1 MGKNKGRTASSGLA
15 ASLLPHAQAAVPTV
29 GFGGYH
35 GASRV
40 EQPAAAALPSSS
52 ADTDASIR
60 LPPDVDSEVLQH
72 LRRLGRK
79 DPTTKLKALSTL
91 SMLFAQKPGE
101 EVVQIVPQW
110 AFEYKRLLLDYNR
123 EVRRGTHETMSSLV
137 KTVKKGLAP
146 HLKSLMGPWWF
157 SQFDPSLEVAQAAR
171 HSFEAAF
178 PQSDKRLDALMLC
191 VKETFLHLNE
201 NLKLTTQALSDKATP
216 MDELEDM
223 HQRVISSSLLAMA
236 TLIDILLGVKLQ
248 NCDRDSSSSENK
260 SLSKVL
266 SATLSSAESAF
277 SIHKYFLDFLKSK
290 CAIIRS
296 ASYTLLTSYIKH
308 VSHVFNEETMRVL
321 SPALLGAFHEKD
333 PSCHS
338 SMWDAFLAFSGR
350 FPEAWSYC
358 NIQKFVFN
366 RFWHFLRN
374 GCYGSKQISYPL
386 LVQFL
391 ESIPSEAVTAEQ
403 FVFDFLHNLWAGR
416 NQRQLSAADSL
427 AYFTAF
433 KHSFLW
439 LLKVLSRHSEC
450 GSSDAIPIKLI
461 TSILAKFI
469 WHDYLL
475 VSSSK
480 NYDISLSGLSDEAN
494 SGVCQLSH
502 KESLLPSNT
511 RYPTYYLHDLGKC
524 IIEIL
529 DEISAM
535 ENHLLK
541 FACETL
547 SKDCLDIILQRER
560 LSNFEDHVQQVVSF
574 FISLD
579 QLIVQKGKTWPL
591 ESLAR
596 PLIEQSVPAI
606 KSMDTPILVKLLS
619 VLVEIFRPV
628 PLFLKNSQRESEE
641 SLQAYLDVFNDEFVP
656 WCLDGKYSTCS
667 SKIDLLLSLIIDEG
681 FFDQW
686 CLIIKYTIAK
696 QKRPVDDKNSHDD
709 DRFELLALILRKVR
723 ERITGG
729 KLRNLQKNGSLP
741 EHWWHKL
748 LDSAA
753 ESVFCDFPATDSHVH
768 FVCSTRRQGSRS
780 WSAAKQA
787 LDVPELDSKQHRSRR
802 RDAALGGSAQDD
814 RICFLSADTVHK
826 MLGSILKCLTSVL
839 IVSTFEWARFA
850 YAVLLPTERE
860 QLEVIGAQSFSPNIE
875 MAHFA
880 FKVLEGSL
888 FALKMIE
895 DDSLFP
901 SILAALF
908 IIEWECSMAL
918 TLDEG
923 RDLEGYKE
931 DFDVESSAYGSSADH
946 LDEKM
951 HLKANLAESIHTF
964 CQNLSPSFWSEL
976 HPCTLNSLLNILAHS
991 VRCALFQTVQLQT
1004 KSTSVLCSEWVV
1016 DMLKL
1021 IRLNSTK
1028 LQSFFDLLLS
1038 EGEFWPLWVKPSL
1051 QNENA
1056 PVKIQFETVIT
1067 DETGLKHHQFVA
1079 FVDKLVLNLGFGEV
1093 ILGVP
1098 GNTSTV
1104 PSFSRAW
1111 VAAEILCTWKWKG
1124 GSVFGTFL
1132 PSLIQHLKLESC
1144 AEVSILSLLLDTLLE
1159 GAFHECSQWVLFNAW
1174 HICDNEIEKIEDRFL
1189 RALVA
1194 LLFSINNIN
1203 DSIWRESDA
1212 LEFFKKLLSNL
1223 FISSTV
1229 NRKCVKTLP
1238 FVMSTIIKPHS
1249 GKLKLNETSCYT
1261 DLVGKSILNWLDV
1274 AISCLSSNPREVV
1287 QQDIVDWMQ
1296 VVLSCFPLNITGG
1309 AQKLEVKIERE
1320 ISDAERS
1327 LLLTLF
1333 QKYQTFCVEA
1343 PSLST
1348 SGTTQST
1355 MVELLGVK
1363 LTAVMVGYCW
1373 TRLQENDLHFVFHA
1387 VQKWVESA
1395 ILLVEEM
1402 TDAINDAVI
1411 NHKSNEDTLEK
1422 LKLLVS
1428 TIDELTLSFGES
1440 ALVTLCH
1447 LKHLVDIQETENFQS
1462 LQIIRSGDYAERNN
1476 KMMESMLRL
1485 FLASGVS
1492 EAIARSCCE
1501 EASSIIA
1508 SSRVAYMHFWE
1519 LVASFVIYASPQTRR
1534 CALESMELWG
1544 LAKGS
1549 VSGLYSILFS
1559 SHPISHLQFAAYS
1572 LLLSE
1577 PLCQFSL
1584 VKDCSLG
1591 LNRPLTQ
1598 ESNMG
1603 QSVELMPD
1611 SEKTLDLR
1619 EELSSLIEMPTS
1631 ELLQTDLLARD
1642 RVDAFIAWSLLLSH
1656 LQLLPPASIARE
1668 KHIPLRTGAPCGKKK
1683 DVELMPEAEVAAIA
1697 SKNAIITCSLLPCIE
1712 FLWPVGTW
1720 QMASLAGGLYGMM
1733 IRLLP
1738 SYVRTWFTSLRDRSL
1753 SSSIESFTRAW
1764 CSPPL
1769 LLDEFSQ
1776 VKDSLYADDNFS
1788 VSVNR
1793 SAYEIVATYKKEE
1806 TGIDLVI
1813 RLPNCYPLRHVDVE
1827 CTRSLGVSEVKCRKW
1842 LLSLT
1847 AFVRNQNGAI
1857 AEAINTWKSN
1867 FDKEFE
1873 GVEECPICYSILHT
1887 SNHSLP
1893 RLACKTCRHKFHG
1906 ACLYKWFSTSNK
1918 STCPLCQTP
1927 F

>member
-1 MGKNKGRTASSGLA
+1 MGKHKGRAASSGLA
-15 ASLLPHAQAAVPTV
+15 ASLLPHAQGAVPIV

-40 EQPAAAALPSSS
+40 EPAAPSSS
-52 ADTDASIR
+52 TDPDASIL

-91 SMLFAQKPGE
+91 SMLFAQKPGQ

-123 EVRRGTHETMSSLV
+123 EVRRATHDTMSSLV

-146 HLKSLMGPWWF
+146 HLKALMGPWWF
-157 SQFDPSLEVAQAAR
+157 SQFDPALEVAQAAR

-248 NCDRDSSSSENK
+248 NCVRDNSSSENT

-266 SATLSSAESAF
+266 SGTLSSAESAF
-277 SIHKYFLDFLKSK
+277 SMNKYFLDFLKSK
-290 CAIIRS
+290 SAIIR
-296 ASYTLLTSYIKH
+296 
-308 VSHVFNEETMRVL
+308 
-321 SPALLGAFHEKD
+321 
-333 PSCHS
+333 
-338 SMWDAFLAFSGR
+338 
-350 FPEAWSYC
+350 
-358 NIQKFVFN
+358 
-366 RFWHFLRN
+366 RFWHFLQN
-374 GCYGSKQISYPL
+374 GCYGSKQASYPL

-391 ESIPSEAVTAEQ
+391 ESIPSKAVTTEQ

-427 AYFTAF
+427 AFFTTF
-433 KHSFLW
+433 KQSFLW
-439 LLKVLSRHSEC
+439 LLKVLPRHSGG
-450 GSSDAIPIKLI
+450 GSSDDIPIKLI
-461 TSILAKFI
+461 TYCLAKVV
-469 WHDYLL
+469 WHDYLPIP
-475 VSSSK
+475 SSK
-480 NYDISLSGLSDEAN
+480 NQDISLSGLSDEAI
-494 SGVCQLSH
+494 SGDCQLSH
-502 KESLLPSNT
+502 KESLLASST
-511 RYPTYYLHDLGKC
+511 RYPTYYLQDLGKC

-535 ENHLLK
+535 ENHLLNI
-541 FACETL
+541 ACETL
-547 SKDCLDIILQRER
+547 LKDCLDIIHQRES
-560 LSNFEDHVQQVVSF
+560 LPNFQYHVEQVVSF

-606 KSMDTPILVKLLS
+606 KSMIQKDTPIVVKLLS

-628 PLFLKNSQRESEE
+628 PLFLKNSQKESEE
-641 SLQAYLDVFNDEFVP
+641 SVQGYLDVFNGDFVP
-656 WCLDGKYSTCS
+656 WCLDRKYSTCS
-667 SKIDLLLSLIIDEG
+667 SKIDLLLSLIIDEC

-686 CLIIKYTIAK
+686 CTIIKYTSAK
-696 QKRPVDDKNSHDD
+696 QKHPVDNKNSHVDD
-709 DRFELLALILRKVR
+709 QFELLTLIL
-723 ERITGG
+723 
-729 KLRNLQKNGSLP
+729 QKIPMSII
-741 EHWWHKL
+741 
-748 LDSAA
+748 
-753 ESVFCDFPATDSHVH
+753 
-768 FVCSTRRQGSRS
+768 
-780 WSAAKQA
+780 
-787 LDVPELDSKQHRSRR
+787 
-802 RDAALGGSAQDD
+802 AALGGSDQDD
-814 RICFLSADTVHK
+814 QICFLSADTVHK

-839 IVSTFEWARFA
+839 MTSTFEWARFA
-850 YAVLLPTERE
+850 YVVLLPTEPKDSK
-860 QLEVIGAQSFSPNIE
+860 VIGAQSFSSNIK

-888 FALKMIE
+888 FALRRLE
-895 DDSLFP
+895 EDSLFP
-901 SILAALF
+901 SVLAALF
-908 IIEWECSMAL
+908 IIEWEYSMAL
-918 TLDEG
+918 TLDEEH
-923 RDLEGYKE
+923 DLKGYKE
-931 DFDVESSAYGSSADH
+931 DIDVGSSACNSSDDH
-946 LDEKM
+946 LDEGI

-964 CQNLSPSFWSEL
+964 CQSLSPSFWSDL
-976 HPCTLNSLLNILAHS
+976 HPFTLNNL
-991 VRCALFQTVQLQT
+991 CALFQTLELPT
-1004 KSTSVLCSEWVV
+1004 ESTSVLCSEWMVN
-1016 DMLKL
+1016 MLKL
-1021 IRLNSTK
+1021 ISLDHTK
-1028 LQSFFDLLLS
+1028 LQSFFYLLLS
-1038 EGEFWPLWVKPSL
+1038 EGEYWPLWVKPSL

-1056 PVKIQFETVIT
+1056 PVKIKFEPVIT
-1067 DETGLKHHQFVA
+1067 NETGLKHHQFVA

-1098 GNTSTV
+1098 GNTCYNTSQSIDTTSTV
-1104 PSFSRAW
+1104 PSLSRAW

-1124 GSVFGTFL
+1124 GSVFSTFL
-1132 PSLIQHLKLESC
+1132 PSMIQHLKMESC
-1144 AEVSILSLLLDTLLE
+1144 AEVSILSILLDTLLE
-1159 GAFHECSQWVLFNAW
+1159 GAFHECNQWVLFNAW
-1174 HICDNEIEKIEDRFL
+1174 HISDNEIEKIQDHFL

-1194 LLFSINNIN
+1194 LLFSINSIN
-1203 DSIWRESDA
+1203 ECIWRESEA
-1212 LEFFKKLLSNL
+1212 LVFFEKLLSNL
-1223 FISSTV
+1223 FIGSTV

-1238 FVMSTIIKPHS
+1238 FVMSTIIKPLS
-1249 GKLKLNETSCYT
+1249 GKLKLNEASCYT
-1261 DLVGKSILNWLDV
+1261 DLVGQNILSWLDV
-1274 AISCLSSNPREVV
+1274 AISCLSSSPREVL

-1296 VVLSCFPLNITGG
+1296 VVLSCFPLNITCGT
-1309 AQKLEVKIERE
+1309 QKLEVKIERE
-1320 ISDAERS
+1320 ISDTERS

-1333 QKYQTFCVEA
+1333 QKYKIFSAIEA

-1348 SGTTQST
+1348 SGTTLST

-1363 LTAVMVGYCW
+1363 LIAVMVGYCW
-1373 TRLQENDLHFVFHA
+1373 TELQENDLHFVFHT
-1387 VQKWVESA
+1387 VQKWIESA
-1395 ILLVEEM
+1395 VLLVEEM

-1411 NHKSNEDTLEK
+1411 NKKSNEDTLEK
-1422 LKLLVS
+1422 LKLVVS
-1428 TIDELTLSFGES
+1428 SIDELTLSFGEF

-1447 LKHLVDIQETENFQS
+1447 LNHLVDIQETENFQS
-1462 LQIIRSGDYAERNN
+1462 LQIIKSGYFADRNN
-1476 KMMESMLRL
+1476 NMMESMLRL

-1492 EAIARSCCE
+1492 EAIAKSSCE

-1559 SHPISHLQFAAYS
+1559 SQPISHLQFAAYS

-1584 VKDCSLG
+1584 IKECSLG
-1591 LNRPLTQ
+1591 SNRPLTQ
-1598 ESNMG
+1598 ESCMG
-1603 QSVELMPD
+1603 QSIELMPD

-1631 ELLQTDLLARD
+1631 ELLQTDLLAHD

-1656 LQLLPPASIARE
+1656 LQLLPPASITRE
-1668 KHIPLRTGAPCGKKK
+1668 RHIPLRTGAPCGKKK
-1683 DVELMPEAEVAAIA
+1683 DAELMPEAEVAAQA

-1712 FLWPVGTW
+1712 SLWPVGTW

-1813 RLPNCYPLRHVDVE
+1813 RLPSCYPLRHVDVE
-1827 CTRSLGVSEVKCRKW
+1827 CTRSLGISEVKCRKW

-1857 AEAINTWKSN
+1857 AEAIHTWKSN

>member
-1 MGKNKGRTASSGLA
+1 MGKHKGRAASSGLA
-15 ASLLPHAQAAVPTV
+15 ASLLPHAQGAVPIV

-40 EQPAAAALPSSS
+40 EPAAPSSS
-52 ADTDASIR
+52 TDPDASIL

-91 SMLFAQKPGE
+91 SMLFAQKPGQ

-123 EVRRGTHETMSSLV
+123 EVRRATHDTMSSLV

-146 HLKSLMGPWWF
+146 HLKALMGPWWF
-157 SQFDPSLEVAQAAR
+157 SQFDPALEVAQAAR

-248 NCDRDSSSSENK
+248 NCVRDNSSSENT

-266 SATLSSAESAF
+266 SGTLSSAESAF
-277 SIHKYFLDFLKSK
+277 SMNKYFLDFLKSK
-290 CAIIRS
+290 SAIIR
-296 ASYTLLTSYIKH
+296 
-308 VSHVFNEETMRVL
+308 
-321 SPALLGAFHEKD
+321 
-333 PSCHS
+333 
-338 SMWDAFLAFSGR
+338 
-350 FPEAWSYC
+350 
-358 NIQKFVFN
+358 
-366 RFWHFLRN
+366 RFWHFLQN
-374 GCYGSKQISYPL
+374 GCYGSKQASYPL

-391 ESIPSEAVTAEQ
+391 ESIPSKAVTTEQ

-427 AYFTAF
+427 AFFTTF
-433 KHSFLW
+433 KQSFLW
-439 LLKVLSRHSEC
+439 LLKVLPRHSGG
-450 GSSDAIPIKLI
+450 GSSDDIPIKLI
-461 TSILAKFI
+461 TKVV
-469 WHDYLL
+469 WHDYLRIP
-475 VSSSK
+475 SSK
-480 NYDISLSGLSDEAN
+480 NQDISLSGLSDEAI
-494 SGVCQLSH
+494 SGDCQLSH
-502 KESLLPSNT
+502 KESLLASST
-511 RYPTYYLHDLGKC
+511 RYPTYYLQDLGKC

-535 ENHLLK
+535 ENHLLNI
-541 FACETL
+541 ACETL
-547 SKDCLDIILQRER
+547 LKDCLDIIHQRES
-560 LSNFEDHVQQVVSF
+560 LPNFQYHVEQVVSF

-606 KSMDTPILVKLLS
+606 KSMIQKDTPIVVKLLS

-628 PLFLKNSQRESEE
+628 PLFLKNSQKESEE
-641 SLQAYLDVFNDEFVP
+641 SVQGYLDVFNGDFVP
-656 WCLDGKYSTCS
+656 WCLDRKYSTCS
-667 SKIDLLLSLIIDEG
+667 SKIDLLLSLIIDEC

-686 CLIIKYTIAK
+686 CTIIKYTSAK
-696 QKRPVDDKNSHDD
+696 QKHPVDNKNSHVDD
-709 DRFELLALILRKVR
+709 QFELLALILQKVR
-723 ERITGG
+723 ERIAGG

-741 EHWWHKL
+741 EHWRHDL

-753 ESVFCDFPATDSHVH
+753 ESVFCDLPATDSHVH
-768 FVCSTRRQGSRS
+768 Y
-780 WSAAKQA
+780 
-787 LDVPELDSKQHRSRR
+787 
-802 RDAALGGSAQDD
+802 
-814 RICFLSADTVHK
+814 
-826 MLGSILKCLTSVL
+826 CLTSVL
-839 IVSTFEWARFA
+839 MTSTFEWARFA
-850 YAVLLPTERE
+850 YVVLLPTEPKDSK
-860 QLEVIGAQSFSPNIE
+860 VIGAQSFSSNIK

-888 FALKMIE
+888 FALRRLE
-895 DDSLFP
+895 EDSLFP
-901 SILAALF
+901 SVLAALF
-908 IIEWECSMAL
+908 IIEWEYSMAL
-918 TLDEG
+918 TLDEEH
-923 RDLEGYKE
+923 DLKGYKE
-931 DFDVESSAYGSSADH
+931 DIDVGSSACNSSDDH
-946 LDEKM
+946 LDEGI

-964 CQNLSPSFWSEL
+964 CQSLSPSFWSDL
-976 HPCTLNSLLNILAHS
+976 HPFTLNNL
-991 VRCALFQTVQLQT
+991 CALFQTLELPT
-1004 KSTSVLCSEWVV
+1004 ESTSVLCSEWMVN
-1016 DMLKL
+1016 MLKL
-1021 IRLNSTK
+1021 ISLDHTK
-1028 LQSFFDLLLS
+1028 LQSFFYLLLS
-1038 EGEFWPLWVKPSL
+1038 EGEYWPLWVKPSL

-1056 PVKIQFETVIT
+1056 PVKIKFEPVIT
-1067 DETGLKHHQFVA
+1067 NETGLKHHQFVA

-1098 GNTSTV
+1098 GNTCYNTSQSIDTTSTV
-1104 PSFSRAW
+1104 PSLSRAW

-1124 GSVFGTFL
+1124 GSVFSTFL
-1132 PSLIQHLKLESC
+1132 PSMIQHLKMESC
-1144 AEVSILSLLLDTLLE
+1144 AEVSILSILLDTLLE
-1159 GAFHECSQWVLFNAW
+1159 GAFHECNQWVLFNAW
-1174 HICDNEIEKIEDRFL
+1174 HISDNEIEKIQDHFL

-1194 LLFSINNIN
+1194 LLFSINSIN
-1203 DSIWRESDA
+1203 ECIWRESEA
-1212 LEFFKKLLSNL
+1212 LVFFEKLLSNL
-1223 FISSTV
+1223 FIGSTV

-1238 FVMSTIIKPHS
+1238 FVMSTIIKPLS
-1249 GKLKLNETSCYT
+1249 GKLKLNEASCYT
-1261 DLVGKSILNWLDV
+1261 DLVGQNILSWLDV
-1274 AISCLSSNPREVV
+1274 AISCLSSSPREVL

-1296 VVLSCFPLNITGG
+1296 VVLSCFPLNITCGT
-1309 AQKLEVKIERE
+1309 QKLEVKIERE
-1320 ISDAERS
+1320 ISDTERS

-1333 QKYQTFCVEA
+1333 QKYKIFCAIEA

-1348 SGTTQST
+1348 SGTTPST

-1363 LTAVMVGYCW
+1363 LIAVMVGYCW
-1373 TRLQENDLHFVFHA
+1373 TELQENDLHFVFHT
-1387 VQKWVESA
+1387 VQKWIESA
-1395 ILLVEEM
+1395 VLLVEEM

-1411 NHKSNEDTLEK
+1411 NQKSNEDTLEK
-1422 LKLLVS
+1422 LKLVVS
-1428 TIDELTLSFGES
+1428 SIDELTLSFSEF

-1447 LKHLVDIQETENFQS
+1447 LNHLVDIQETENFQS
-1462 LQIIRSGDYAERNN
+1462 LQIIKSGDFADRNN
-1476 KMMESMLRL
+1476 NMMESMLRL

-1492 EAIARSCCE
+1492 EAIAKSSCE

-1559 SHPISHLQFAAYS
+1559 SQPISHLQFAAYS

-1584 VKDCSLG
+1584 IKECSLG
-1591 LNRPLTQ
+1591 SNRPLTQ
-1598 ESNMG
+1598 ESCMG
-1603 QSVELMPD
+1603 QSIELMPD
-1611 SEKTLDLR
+1611 SEKTLDLK

-1631 ELLQTDLLARD
+1631 ELLQTDLLAHD

-1656 LQLLPPASIARE
+1656 LQLLPPASITRE
-1668 KHIPLRTGAPCGKKK
+1668 RHIPLRTGAPCGKKK
-1683 DVELMPEAEVAAIA
+1683 DAELMPEAEVAAQA

-1712 FLWPVGTW
+1712 SLWPVGTW

-1813 RLPNCYPLRHVDVE
+1813 RLPSCYPLRHVDVE
-1827 CTRSLGVSEVKCRKW
+1827 CTRSLGISEVKCRKW

-1857 AEAINTWKSN
+1857 AEAIHTWKSN

>member
-1 MGKNKGRTASSGLA
+1 MRKHKGRAASSGLA
-15 ASLLPHAQAAVPTV
+15 ASLLPHAQGAVPIV

-40 EQPAAAALPSSS
+40 EPAAPSSS
-52 ADTDASIR
+52 TDPDASIL

-91 SMLFAQKPGE
+91 SMLFAQKPGQ

-123 EVRRGTHETMSSLV
+123 EVRRATHDTMSSLV

-146 HLKSLMGPWWF
+146 HLKALMGPWWF
-157 SQFDPSLEVAQAAR
+157 SQFDPALEVAQAAR

-248 NCDRDSSSSENK
+248 NCVRDNSRSENK

-266 SATLSSAESAF
+266 SGTLSSAESAF
-277 SIHKYFLDFLKSK
+277 SMNKYFLDFLKSK
-290 CAIIRS
+290 SAIIRS
-296 ASYTLLTSYIKH
+296 ASYSLLASYIKH
-308 VSHVFNEETMRVL
+308 VSHVFNEEAMKVL
-321 SPALLGAFHEKD
+321 SPALLGAFNEKD
-333 PSCHS
+333 ASCHS
-338 SMWDAFLAFSGR
+338 SMWDAFLAFSRR

-358 NIQKFVFN
+358 NIHKVVFS
-366 RFWHFLRN
+366 RFWHFLQN
-374 GCYGSKQISYPL
+374 GCYGSKQASYPL

-391 ESIPSEAVTAEQ
+391 ESIPSKAVTTEQ

-427 AYFTAF
+427 AFFTTF
-433 KHSFLW
+433 KQSFLW
-439 LLKVLSRHSEC
+439 LLKVLPRHSGG
-450 GSSDAIPIKLI
+450 GSSDDIPIKLI
-461 TSILAKFI
+461 TYFLAKVV
-469 WHDYLL
+469 WHDYLRIP
-475 VSSSK
+475 SSK
-480 NYDISLSGLSDEAN
+480 NQDISLSGLSDEAI
-494 SGVCQLSH
+494 SGDCQLSH
-502 KESLLPSNT
+502 KESLLASST
-511 RYPTYYLHDLGKC
+511 RYPTYYLQDLGKC

-535 ENHLLK
+535 ENHLLNI
-541 FACETL
+541 ACETL
-547 SKDCLDIILQRER
+547 LKDCLDIIHQRES
-560 LSNFEDHVQQVVSF
+560 LSNFQYHVEQVVSF

-606 KSMDTPILVKLLS
+606 KSMDTPIVVKLLS

-628 PLFLKNSQRESEE
+628 PLFLKNSQKESEE
-641 SLQAYLDVFNDEFVP
+641 SVQGYLDVFNGDFVP
-656 WCLDGKYSTCS
+656 WCLDRKYSTCS
-667 SKIDLLLSLIIDEG
+667 SKIDLLLSLIIDEC

-686 CLIIKYTIAK
+686 CTIIKYTSAK
-696 QKRPVDDKNSHDD
+696 QKHPVDNKNSHVDD
-709 DRFELLALILRKVR
+709 QFELLALILQKVR
-723 ERITGG
+723 ERIAGG

-741 EHWWHKL
+741 EHWQHDL

-753 ESVFCDFPATDSHVH
+753 ESVFCDLPATDSH
-768 FVCSTRRQGSRS
+768 
-780 WSAAKQA
+780 
-787 LDVPELDSKQHRSRR
+787 
-802 RDAALGGSAQDD
+802 
-814 RICFLSADTVHK
+814 
-826 MLGSILKCLTSVL
+826 CLTSVL
-839 IVSTFEWARFA
+839 MTSTFEWARFA
-850 YAVLLPTERE
+850 YVVLLPTEPKDSK
-860 QLEVIGAQSFSPNIE
+860 VIGAQSFSSNIK

-880 FKVLEGSL
+880 FKVLGGSL
-888 FALKMIE
+888 FALRRLE
-895 DDSLFP
+895 EDSLFP
-901 SILAALF
+901 SVLAALF
-908 IIEWECSMAL
+908 IIEWEYSMAL
-918 TLDEG
+918 TLDEEH
-923 RDLEGYKE
+923 DLKGYKE
-931 DFDVESSAYGSSADH
+931 DIDVGSSACNSSDDH
-946 LDEKM
+946 LDEGI

-964 CQNLSPSFWSEL
+964 CQSLSPSFWSDL
-976 HPCTLNSLLNILAHS
+976 HPFTLNNL
-991 VRCALFQTVQLQT
+991 CALFQTVELPT
-1004 KSTSVLCSEWVV
+1004 ESTSVLCSEWMVN
-1016 DMLKL
+1016 MLKL
-1021 IRLNSTK
+1021 ISLDHTK
-1028 LQSFFDLLLS
+1028 LQSLFYLLLS
-1038 EGEFWPLWVKPSL
+1038 EGEYWPLWVKPSL

-1056 PVKIQFETVIT
+1056 PVKIKFEPVIT
-1067 DETGLKHHQFVA
+1067 NETGLKHHQFVA

-1098 GNTSTV
+1098 GNTCYNTSQSIDTTSTV
-1104 PSFSRAW
+1104 PSLSRAW

-1124 GSVFGTFL
+1124 GSVFSTFL
-1132 PSLIQHLKLESC
+1132 PSMIQHLKMESC
-1144 AEVSILSLLLDTLLE
+1144 AEVSILSILLDTLLE
-1159 GAFHECSQWVLFNAW
+1159 GAFHECNQWPSLAYHPARGKYFNKKY
-1174 HICDNEIEKIEDRFL
+1174 KIF
-1189 RALVA
+1189 
-1194 LLFSINNIN
+1194 
-1203 DSIWRESDA
+1203 
-1212 LEFFKKLLSNL
+1212 
-1223 FISSTV
+1223 
-1229 NRKCVKTLP
+1229 C
-1238 FVMSTIIKPHS
+1238 
-1249 GKLKLNETSCYT
+1249 
-1261 DLVGKSILNWLDV
+1261 
-1274 AISCLSSNPREVV
+1274 AI
-1287 QQDIVDWMQ
+1287 
-1296 VVLSCFPLNITGG
+1296 
-1309 AQKLEVKIERE
+1309 
-1320 ISDAERS
+1320 
-1327 LLLTLF
+1327 
-1333 QKYQTFCVEA
+1333 EA

-1348 SGTTQST
+1348 SGTTLST

-1363 LTAVMVGYCW
+1363 LIAVMVGYCW
-1373 TRLQENDLHFVFHA
+1373 TELQENDLHFVFHT
-1387 VQKWVESA
+1387 VQKWIESA
-1395 ILLVEEM
+1395 GLLVEEM

-1411 NHKSNEDTLEK
+1411 NQKSNEDTLEK
-1422 LKLLVS
+1422 LKLVVS
-1428 TIDELTLSFGES
+1428 SIDELTLSFGEF

-1447 LKHLVDIQETENFQS
+1447 LNHLVDIQETENFQS
-1462 LQIIRSGDYAERNN
+1462 LQIIKSGDFADRNN

-1492 EAIARSCCE
+1492 EAIAKSSCE

-1508 SSRVAYMHFWE
+1508 SSRDAYMHFWE
-1519 LVASFVIYASPQTRR
+1519 LVASFVIYASPQTRK

-1559 SHPISHLQFAAYS
+1559 SQPISHLQFAAYS

-1584 VKDCSLG
+1584 IKECSLG
-1591 LNRPLTQ
+1591 SNRPLTQ
-1598 ESNMG
+1598 ESCMG
-1603 QSVELMPD
+1603 QSIELMPD

-1631 ELLQTDLLARD
+1631 ELLQTDLLAHD
-1642 RVDAFIAWSLLLSH
+1642 R
-1656 LQLLPPASIARE
+1656 
-1668 KHIPLRTGAPCGKKK
+1668 HIPLRTGAPCGKKK
-1683 DVELMPEAEVAAIA
+1683 DAELMPEAEVAAQA

-1712 FLWPVGTW
+1712 SLWPVGTW

-1813 RLPNCYPLRHVDVE
+1813 RLPSCYPLRHVDVE
-1827 CTRSLGVSEVKCRKW
+1827 CTRSLGISEVKCRKW

-1857 AEAINTWKSN
+1857 AEAIHTWKSN

-1918 STCPLCQTP
+1918 STNITSTKTPTPEGEGADVDAGTPPPPRRPGHCLSRLRRIQAAAPPAPAAAGSGGGEVRPAVPTPSRPPLLPPPPRPGRSRLHAARSGRPGRRP
-1927 F
+1927 FRPRRRRIRRDVAAASTSRASPPLPPPPHKERGRSGERERGKK

>member
-1 MGKNKGRTASSGLA
+1 MGKHKGRAASSGLA
-15 ASLLPHAQAAVPTV
+15 ASLLPHAQGAVPIV

-40 EQPAAAALPSSS
+40 EPAAPSSS
-52 ADTDASIR
+52 TDPDASIL

-91 SMLFAQKPGE
+91 SMLFAQKPGQ

-123 EVRRGTHETMSSLV
+123 EVRRATHDTMSSLV

-146 HLKSLMGPWWF
+146 HLKALMGPWWF
-157 SQFDPSLEVAQAAR
+157 SQFDPALEVAQAAR

-248 NCDRDSSSSENK
+248 NCVRDNSSSENT

-266 SATLSSAESAF
+266 SGTLSSAESAF
-277 SIHKYFLDFLKSK
+277 SMNKYFLDFLKSK
-290 CAIIRS
+290 SAIIRS
-296 ASYTLLTSYIKH
+296 ATYSLLASYIKH
-308 VSHVFNEETMRVL
+308 VSHVFNEESMKVL
-321 SPALLGAFHEKD
+321 SPALLGAFNEKD

-338 SMWDAFLAFSGR
+338 SMWDAFLAFSRR

-358 NIQKFVFN
+358 NIHKVVFS
-366 RFWHFLRN
+366 RFWHFLQN
-374 GCYGSKQISYPL
+374 GCYGSKQASYPL

-391 ESIPSEAVTAEQ
+391 ESIPSKAVTTEQ

-427 AYFTAF
+427 AFFTTF
-433 KHSFLW
+433 KQSFLW
-439 LLKVLSRHSEC
+439 LLKVLPRHSGG
-450 GSSDAIPIKLI
+450 GSSDDIPIKLI
-461 TSILAKFI
+461 TKVV
-469 WHDYLL
+469 WHDYLRIP
-475 VSSSK
+475 SSK
-480 NYDISLSGLSDEAN
+480 NQDISLSGLSDEAI
-494 SGVCQLSH
+494 SGDCQLSH
-502 KESLLPSNT
+502 KESLLASST
-511 RYPTYYLHDLGKC
+511 RYPTYYLQDLGKC

-535 ENHLLK
+535 ENHLLNI
-541 FACETL
+541 ACETL
-547 SKDCLDIILQRER
+547 LKDCLDIIHQRES
-560 LSNFEDHVQQVVSF
+560 LPNFQYHVEQVVSF

-606 KSMDTPILVKLLS
+606 KSMDTPIVVKLLS

-628 PLFLKNSQRESEE
+628 PLFLKNSQKESEE
-641 SLQAYLDVFNDEFVP
+641 SVQGYLDVFNGDFVP
-656 WCLDGKYSTCS
+656 WCLDRKYSTCS
-667 SKIDLLLSLIIDEG
+667 SKIDLLLSLIIDEC

-686 CLIIKYTIAK
+686 CTIIKYTSAK
-696 QKRPVDDKNSHDD
+696 QKHPVDNKNSHVDD
-709 DRFELLALILRKVR
+709 QFELLALILQKVR
-723 ERITGG
+723 ERIAGG

-741 EHWWHKL
+741 EHWRHDL

-753 ESVFCDFPATDSHVH
+753 ESVFCDLPATDSHVH
-768 FVCSTRRQGSRS
+768 YVC
-780 WSAAKQA
+780 
-787 LDVPELDSKQHRSRR
+787 
-802 RDAALGGSAQDD
+802 AALGGSDQDD
-814 RICFLSADTVHK
+814 QICFLSSDTVHK

-839 IVSTFEWARFA
+839 MTSTFEWARFA
-850 YAVLLPTERE
+850 YVVLLPTEPKDSK
-860 QLEVIGAQSFSPNIE
+860 VIGAQSFSSNIK

-888 FALKMIE
+888 FALRRLE
-895 DDSLFP
+895 EDSLFP
-901 SILAALF
+901 SVLAALF
-908 IIEWECSMAL
+908 IIEWEYSMAL
-918 TLDEG
+918 TLDEEH
-923 RDLEGYKE
+923 DLKGYKE
-931 DFDVESSAYGSSADH
+931 DIDVGSSACNSSDDH
-946 LDEKM
+946 LDEGI

-964 CQNLSPSFWSEL
+964 CQSLSPSFWSDL
-976 HPCTLNSLLNILAHS
+976 HPFTLNNLLNILAQS
-991 VRCALFQTVQLQT
+991 VRCALFQTLELPT
-1004 KSTSVLCSEWVV
+1004 ESTSVLCSEWMVN
-1016 DMLKL
+1016 MLKL
-1021 IRLNSTK
+1021 ISLDHTK
-1028 LQSFFDLLLS
+1028 LQSFFYLLLS
-1038 EGEFWPLWVKPSL
+1038 EGEYWPLWVKPSL

-1056 PVKIQFETVIT
+1056 PVKIKFEPVIT
-1067 DETGLKHHQFVA
+1067 NETGLKHHQFVA

-1098 GNTSTV
+1098 GNTCYNTSQSIDTTSTV
-1104 PSFSRAW
+1104 PSLSRAW

-1124 GSVFGTFL
+1124 GSVFSTFL
-1132 PSLIQHLKLESC
+1132 PSMIQHLKMESC
-1144 AEVSILSLLLDTLLE
+1144 AEVSILSILLDTLLE
-1159 GAFHECSQWVLFNAW
+1159 GAFHECNQWVLFNAW
-1174 HICDNEIEKIEDRFL
+1174 HISDNEIEKIQDHFL

-1194 LLFSINNIN
+1194 LLFSINSIN
-1203 DSIWRESDA
+1203 ECIWRESEA
-1212 LEFFKKLLSNL
+1212 LVFFEKLLSNL
-1223 FISSTV
+1223 FIGSTV

-1238 FVMSTIIKPHS
+1238 FVMSTIIKPLS
-1249 GKLKLNETSCYT
+1249 GKLKLNEASCYT
-1261 DLVGKSILNWLDV
+1261 DLVGQNILSWLDV
-1274 AISCLSSNPREVV
+1274 AISCLSSSPREVL

-1296 VVLSCFPLNITGG
+1296 VVLSCFPLNITCGT
-1309 AQKLEVKIERE
+1309 QKLEVKIERE
-1320 ISDAERS
+1320 ISDTERS

-1333 QKYQTFCVEA
+1333 QKYKIFCAIEA

-1348 SGTTQST
+1348 SGTTPST

-1363 LTAVMVGYCW
+1363 LIAVMVGYCW
-1373 TRLQENDLHFVFHA
+1373 TELQENDLHFVFHT
-1387 VQKWVESA
+1387 VQKWIESA
-1395 ILLVEEM
+1395 VLLVEEM

-1411 NHKSNEDTLEK
+1411 NQKSNEDTLEK
-1422 LKLLVS
+1422 LKLVVS
-1428 TIDELTLSFGES
+1428 SIDELTLSFSEF

-1447 LKHLVDIQETENFQS
+1447 LNHLVDIQETENFQS
-1462 LQIIRSGDYAERNN
+1462 LQIIKSGDFADRNN
-1476 KMMESMLRL
+1476 NMMESMLRL

-1492 EAIARSCCE
+1492 EAIAKSSCE

-1559 SHPISHLQFAAYS
+1559 SQPISHLQFAAYS

-1584 VKDCSLG
+1584 IKECSLG
-1591 LNRPLTQ
+1591 SNRPLTQ
-1598 ESNMG
+1598 ESCMG
-1603 QSVELMPD
+1603 QSIELMPD
-1611 SEKTLDLR
+1611 SEKTLDLK

-1631 ELLQTDLLARD
+1631 ELLQTDLLAHD

-1656 LQLLPPASIARE
+1656 LQLLPPASITRE
-1668 KHIPLRTGAPCGKKK
+1668 RVLQYIQDKISPCILDCIFQHIPLRTGAPCGKKK
-1683 DVELMPEAEVAAIA
+1683 DAELMPEAEVAAQA

-1712 FLWPVGTW
+1712 SLWPVGTW

-1813 RLPNCYPLRHVDVE
+1813 RLPSCYPLRHVDVE
-1827 CTRSLGVSEVKCRKW
+1827 CTRSLGISEVKCRKW

-1857 AEAINTWKSN
+1857 AEAIHTWKSN

>member
-1 MGKNKGRTASSGLA
+1 MGKHKGRAASSGLA
-15 ASLLPHAQAAVPTV
+15 ASLLPHAQGAVPIV

-40 EQPAAAALPSSS
+40 EPAAPSSS
-52 ADTDASIR
+52 TDPDASIL

-91 SMLFAQKPGE
+91 SMLFAQKPGQ

-110 AFEYKRLLLDYNR
+110 SISDPSLQPFLP
-123 EVRRGTHETMSSLV
+123 SLV
-137 KTVKKGLAP
+137 FMKGLAP
-146 HLKSLMGPWWF
+146 HLKALMGPWWF
-157 SQFDPSLEVAQAAR
+157 SQFDPALEVAQAAR

-223 HQRVISSSLLAMA
+223 HQRGGIEAGQVTGTVCHKSLQQPSDEHKQLFVGWVISSSLLAMA

-248 NCDRDSSSSENK
+248 NCVRDNSSSENT

-266 SATLSSAESAF
+266 SGTLSSAESAF
-277 SIHKYFLDFLKSK
+277 SMNKYFLDFLKSK
-290 CAIIRS
+290 SAIIRS
-296 ASYTLLTSYIKH
+296 ATYSLLASYIKH
-308 VSHVFNEETMRVL
+308 VSHVFNEESMKVL
-321 SPALLGAFHEKD
+321 SPALLGAFNEKD

-338 SMWDAFLAFSGR
+338 SMWDAFLAFSRR

-358 NIQKFVFN
+358 NIHKVVFS
-366 RFWHFLRN
+366 RFWHFLQN
-374 GCYGSKQISYPL
+374 GCYGSKQASYPL

-391 ESIPSEAVTAEQ
+391 ESIPSKAVTTEQ

-427 AYFTAF
+427 AFFTTF
-433 KHSFLW
+433 KQSFLW
-439 LLKVLSRHSEC
+439 LLKVLPRHSGG
-450 GSSDAIPIKLI
+450 GSSDDIPIKLI
-461 TSILAKFI
+461 TKVV
-469 WHDYLL
+469 WHDYLRIP
-475 VSSSK
+475 SSK
-480 NYDISLSGLSDEAN
+480 NQDISLSGLSDEAI
-494 SGVCQLSH
+494 SGDCQLSH
-502 KESLLPSNT
+502 KESLLASST
-511 RYPTYYLHDLGKC
+511 RYPTYYLQDLGKC

-535 ENHLLK
+535 ENHLLNI
-541 FACETL
+541 ACETL
-547 SKDCLDIILQRER
+547 LKDCLDIIHQRES
-560 LSNFEDHVQQVVSF
+560 LPNFQYHVEQVVSF

-606 KSMDTPILVKLLS
+606 KSMDTPIVVKLLS

-628 PLFLKNSQRESEE
+628 PLFLKNSQKESEE
-641 SLQAYLDVFNDEFVP
+641 SVQGYLDVFNGDFVP
-656 WCLDGKYSTCS
+656 WCLDRKYSTCS
-667 SKIDLLLSLIIDEG
+667 SKIDLLLSLIIDEC

-686 CLIIKYTIAK
+686 CTIIKYTSAK
-696 QKRPVDDKNSHDD
+696 QKHPVDNKNSHVDD
-709 DRFELLALILRKVR
+709 QFELLALILQKVR
-723 ERITGG
+723 ERIAGG

-741 EHWWHKL
+741 EHWRHDL

-753 ESVFCDFPATDSHVH
+753 ESVFCDLPATDSHVH
-768 FVCSTRRQGSRS
+768 YVC
-780 WSAAKQA
+780 
-787 LDVPELDSKQHRSRR
+787 
-802 RDAALGGSAQDD
+802 AALGGSDQDD
-814 RICFLSADTVHK
+814 QICFLSSDTVHK

-839 IVSTFEWARFA
+839 MTSTFEWARFA
-850 YAVLLPTERE
+850 YVVLLPTEPKDSK
-860 QLEVIGAQSFSPNIE
+860 VIGAQSFSSNIK

-888 FALKMIE
+888 FALRRLE
-895 DDSLFP
+895 EDSLFP
-901 SILAALF
+901 SVLAALF
-908 IIEWECSMAL
+908 IIEWEYSMAL
-918 TLDEG
+918 TLDEEH
-923 RDLEGYKE
+923 DLKGYKE
-931 DFDVESSAYGSSADH
+931 DIDVGSSACNSSDDH
-946 LDEKM
+946 LDEGI

-964 CQNLSPSFWSEL
+964 CQSLSPSFWSDL
-976 HPCTLNSLLNILAHS
+976 HPFTLNNLLNILAQS
-991 VRCALFQTVQLQT
+991 VRCALFQTLELPT
-1004 KSTSVLCSEWVV
+1004 ESTSVLCSEWMVN
-1016 DMLKL
+1016 MLKL
-1021 IRLNSTK
+1021 ISLDHTK
-1028 LQSFFDLLLS
+1028 LQSFFYLLLS
-1038 EGEFWPLWVKPSL
+1038 EGEYWPLWVKPSL

-1056 PVKIQFETVIT
+1056 PVKIKFEPVIT
-1067 DETGLKHHQFVA
+1067 NETLKHHQFVA
-1079 FVDKLVLNLGFGEV
+1079 FGEQLVLNLGFGEV

-1098 GNTSTV
+1098 GNTCYNTSQSIDTTSTV
-1104 PSFSRAW
+1104 PSLSRAW

-1124 GSVFGTFL
+1124 GSVFSTFL
-1132 PSLIQHLKLESC
+1132 PSMIQHLKMESC
-1144 AEVSILSLLLDTLLE
+1144 AEVSILSILLDTLLE
-1159 GAFHECSQWVLFNAW
+1159 GAFHECNQWVLFNAW
-1174 HICDNEIEKIEDRFL
+1174 HISDNEIEKIQDHFL

-1194 LLFSINNIN
+1194 LLFSINSIN
-1203 DSIWRESDA
+1203 ECIWRESEA
-1212 LEFFKKLLSNL
+1212 LVFFEKLLSNL
-1223 FISSTV
+1223 FIGSTV

-1238 FVMSTIIKPHS
+1238 FVMSTIIKPLS
-1249 GKLKLNETSCYT
+1249 GKLKLNEASCYT
-1261 DLVGKSILNWLDV
+1261 DLVGQNILSWLDV
-1274 AISCLSSNPREVV
+1274 AISCLSSSPREVL

-1296 VVLSCFPLNITGG
+1296 VVLSCFPLNITCGT
-1309 AQKLEVKIERE
+1309 QKLEVKIERE
-1320 ISDAERS
+1320 ISDTERS

-1333 QKYQTFCVEA
+1333 QKYKIFCAIEA

-1348 SGTTQST
+1348 SGTTPST

-1363 LTAVMVGYCW
+1363 LIAVMVGYCW
-1373 TRLQENDLHFVFHA
+1373 TELQENDLHFVFHT
-1387 VQKWVESA
+1387 VQKWIESA
-1395 ILLVEEM
+1395 VLLVEEM

-1411 NHKSNEDTLEK
+1411 NQKSNEDTLEK
-1422 LKLLVS
+1422 LKLV
-1428 TIDELTLSFGES
+1428 E
-1440 ALVTLCH
+1440 
-1447 LKHLVDIQETENFQS
+1447 
-1462 LQIIRSGDYAERNN
+1462 
-1476 KMMESMLRL
+1476 
-1485 FLASGVS
+1485 
-1492 EAIARSCCE
+1492 
-1501 EASSIIA
+1501 
-1508 SSRVAYMHFWE
+1508 
-1519 LVASFVIYASPQTRR
+1519 
-1534 CALESMELWG
+1534 
-1544 LAKGS
+1544 
-1549 VSGLYSILFS
+1549 
-1559 SHPISHLQFAAYS
+1559 
-1572 LLLSE
+1572 
-1577 PLCQFSL
+1577 
-1584 VKDCSLG
+1584 CSLG
-1591 LNRPLTQ
+1591 SNRPLTQ
-1598 ESNMG
+1598 ESCMG
-1603 QSVELMPD
+1603 QSIELMPD

-1631 ELLQTDLLARD
+1631 ELLQTDLLAHD

-1656 LQLLPPASIARE
+1656 LQLLPPASITRE
-1668 KHIPLRTGAPCGKKK
+1668 RHIPLRTGAPCGKKK
-1683 DVELMPEAEVAAIA
+1683 DAELMPEAEVAAQA

-1712 FLWPVGTW
+1712 SLWPVGTW

-1813 RLPNCYPLRHVDVE
+1813 RLPSCYPLRHVDVE
-1827 CTRSLGVSEVKCRKW
+1827 CTRSLGISEVKCRKW

-1857 AEAINTWKSN
+1857 AEAIHTWKSN

>member
-1 MGKNKGRTASSGLA
+1 MRKHKGRAASSGLA
-15 ASLLPHAQAAVPTV
+15 ASLLPHAQGAVPIV

-40 EQPAAAALPSSS
+40 EPAAPSSS
-52 ADTDASIR
+52 TDPDASIL

-91 SMLFAQKPGE
+91 SMLFAQKPGQ

-123 EVRRGTHETMSSLV
+123 EVRRATHDTMSSLV

-146 HLKSLMGPWWF
+146 HLKALMGPWWF
-157 SQFDPSLEVAQAAR
+157 SQFDPALEVAQAAR

-223 HQRVISSSLLAMA
+223 HQRS
-236 TLIDILLGVKLQ
+236 
-248 NCDRDSSSSENK
+248 K
-260 SLSKVL
+260 S
-266 SATLSSAESAF
+266 
-277 SIHKYFLDFLKSK
+277 
-290 CAIIRS
+290 AIIRS
-296 ASYTLLTSYIKH
+296 ASYSLLASYIKH
-308 VSHVFNEETMRVL
+308 VSHVFNEEAMKVL
-321 SPALLGAFHEKD
+321 SPALL
-333 PSCHS
+333 
-338 SMWDAFLAFSGR
+338 
-350 FPEAWSYC
+350 EAWSYC
-358 NIQKFVFN
+358 NIHKVVFS
-366 RFWHFLRN
+366 RFWHFLQN
-374 GCYGSKQISYPL
+374 GCYGSKQASYPL

-391 ESIPSEAVTAEQ
+391 ESIPSKAVTTEQ

-427 AYFTAF
+427 AFFTTF
-433 KHSFLW
+433 KQSFLW
-439 LLKVLSRHSEC
+439 LLKVLPRHSGG
-450 GSSDAIPIKLI
+450 GSSDDIPIKLI
-461 TSILAKFI
+461 TYFLAKVV
-469 WHDYLL
+469 WHDYLRIP
-475 VSSSK
+475 SSK
-480 NYDISLSGLSDEAN
+480 NQDISLSGLSDEAI
-494 SGVCQLSH
+494 SGDCQLSH
-502 KESLLPSNT
+502 KESLLASST
-511 RYPTYYLHDLGKC
+511 RYPTYYLQDLGKC

-535 ENHLLK
+535 ENHLLNI
-541 FACETL
+541 ACETL
-547 SKDCLDIILQRER
+547 LKDCLDIIHQRES
-560 LSNFEDHVQQVVSF
+560 LSNFQYHVEQVVSF

-606 KSMDTPILVKLLS
+606 KSMDTPIVVKLLS

-628 PLFLKNSQRESEE
+628 PLFLKNSQKESEE
-641 SLQAYLDVFNDEFVP
+641 SVQGYLDVFNGDFVP
-656 WCLDGKYSTCS
+656 WCLDRKYSTCS
-667 SKIDLLLSLIIDEG
+667 SKIDLLLSLIIDEC

-686 CLIIKYTIAK
+686 CTIIKYTSAK
-696 QKRPVDDKNSHDD
+696 QKHPVDNKNSHVDD
-709 DRFELLALILRKVR
+709 QFELLALILQKVR
-723 ERITGG
+723 ERIAGG

-741 EHWWHKL
+741 EHWQHDL

-753 ESVFCDFPATDSHVH
+753 ESVFCDLPATDSH
-768 FVCSTRRQGSRS
+768 
-780 WSAAKQA
+780 
-787 LDVPELDSKQHRSRR
+787 
-802 RDAALGGSAQDD
+802 
-814 RICFLSADTVHK
+814 
-826 MLGSILKCLTSVL
+826 CLTSVL
-839 IVSTFEWARFA
+839 MTSTFEWARFA
-850 YAVLLPTERE
+850 YVVLLPTEPKDSK
-860 QLEVIGAQSFSPNIE
+860 VIGAQSFSSNIK

-880 FKVLEGSL
+880 FKVLGGSL
-888 FALKMIE
+888 FALRRLE
-895 DDSLFP
+895 EDSLFP
-901 SILAALF
+901 SVLAALF
-908 IIEWECSMAL
+908 IIEWEYSMAL
-918 TLDEG
+918 TLDEEH
-923 RDLEGYKE
+923 DLKGYKE
-931 DFDVESSAYGSSADH
+931 DIDVGSSACNSSDDH
-946 LDEKM
+946 LDEGI

-964 CQNLSPSFWSEL
+964 CQSLSPSFWSDL
-976 HPCTLNSLLNILAHS
+976 HPFTLNNL
-991 VRCALFQTVQLQT
+991 CALFQTVELPT
-1004 KSTSVLCSEWVV
+1004 ESTSVLCSEWMVN
-1016 DMLKL
+1016 MLKL
-1021 IRLNSTK
+1021 ISLDHTK
-1028 LQSFFDLLLS
+1028 LQSLFYLLLS
-1038 EGEFWPLWVKPSL
+1038 EGEYWPLWVKPSL

-1056 PVKIQFETVIT
+1056 PVKIKFEPVIT
-1067 DETGLKHHQFVA
+1067 NETGLKHHQFVA

-1098 GNTSTV
+1098 GNTCYNTSQSIDTTSTV
-1104 PSFSRAW
+1104 PSLSRAW

-1124 GSVFGTFL
+1124 GSVFSTFL
-1132 PSLIQHLKLESC
+1132 PSMIQHLKMESC
-1144 AEVSILSLLLDTLLE
+1144 AEVSILSILLDTLLE
-1159 GAFHECSQWVLFNAW
+1159 GAFHECNQWVLFNAW
-1174 HICDNEIEKIEDRFL
+1174 HISDNEIEKIQDHFL

-1194 LLFSINNIN
+1194 LLFSINSIN
-1203 DSIWRESDA
+1203 ECIWRESEA
-1212 LEFFKKLLSNL
+1212 LVFFEKLLSNL
-1223 FISSTV
+1223 FIGSTV

-1238 FVMSTIIKPHS
+1238 FVMSTIIKPLS
-1249 GKLKLNETSCYT
+1249 GKLKLNEASCYT
-1261 DLVGKSILNWLDV
+1261 DLVGQNILSWLDV
-1274 AISCLSSNPREVV
+1274 AISCLSSSPREVL

-1296 VVLSCFPLNITGG
+1296 VVLSCFPLNITCG

-1320 ISDAERS
+1320 ISDTERS

-1333 QKYQTFCVEA
+1333 QKYKIFCAIEA

-1348 SGTTQST
+1348 SGTTLST

-1363 LTAVMVGYCW
+1363 LIAVMVGYCW
-1373 TRLQENDLHFVFHA
+1373 TELQENDLHFVFHT
-1387 VQKWVESA
+1387 VQKWIESA
-1395 ILLVEEM
+1395 GLLVEEM

-1411 NHKSNEDTLEK
+1411 NQKSNEDTLEK
-1422 LKLLVS
+1422 LKLVVS
-1428 TIDELTLSFGES
+1428 SIDELTLSFGEF

-1447 LKHLVDIQETENFQS
+1447 LNHLVDIQETENFQS
-1462 LQIIRSGDYAERNN
+1462 LQIIKSGDFADRNN

-1492 EAIARSCCE
+1492 EAIAKSSCE

-1508 SSRVAYMHFWE
+1508 SSRDAYMHFWE
-1519 LVASFVIYASPQTRR
+1519 LVASFVIYASPQTRK

-1559 SHPISHLQFAAYS
+1559 SQPISHLQFAAYS

-1584 VKDCSLG
+1584 IKECSLG
-1591 LNRPLTQ
+1591 SNRPLTQ
-1598 ESNMG
+1598 ESCMG
-1603 QSVELMPD
+1603 QSIELMPD

-1631 ELLQTDLLARD
+1631 ELLQTDLLAHD
-1642 RVDAFIAWSLLLSH
+1642 R
-1656 LQLLPPASIARE
+1656 
-1668 KHIPLRTGAPCGKKK
+1668 HIPLRTGAPCGKKK
-1683 DVELMPEAEVAAIA
+1683 DAELMPEAEVAAQA

-1712 FLWPVGTW
+1712 SLWPVGTW

-1813 RLPNCYPLRHVDVE
+1813 RLPSCYPLRHVDVE
-1827 CTRSLGVSEVKCRKW
+1827 CTRSLGISEVKCRKW

-1857 AEAINTWKSN
+1857 AEAIHTWKSN

>member
-1 MGKNKGRTASSGLA
+1 MGKHKGRAASSGLA
-15 ASLLPHAQAAVPTV
+15 ASLLPHAQGAVTTV

-40 EQPAAAALPSSS
+40 EPTALPSSS
-52 ADTDASIR
+52 GDPDASIR

-110 AFEYKRLLLDYNR
+110 GFEYKRLLLDYNR
-123 EVRRGTHETMSSLV
+123 EVRRATHETMSSLV

-146 HLKSLMGPWWF
+146 HLKYLMGPWWF
-157 SQFDPSLEVAQAAR
+157 SQFDPALEVAQAAR

-201 NLKLTTQALSDKATP
+201 NLKLTTQTLSDKATP
-216 MDELEDM
+216 VDELEDM

-248 NCDRDSSSSENK
+248 NCGCDSSNSENK

-277 SIHKYFLDFLKSK
+277 SMHKYFLDFLKSK
-290 CAIIRS
+290 SAIIRS
-296 ASYTLLTSYIKH
+296 ATYSLLTSYIKH
-308 VSHVFNEETMRVL
+308 VSHVFDEETMKVL
-321 SPALLGAFHEKD
+321 SPALLGAFLEKD

-338 SMWDAFLAFSGR
+338 SMWDAFLAFSRR

-358 NIQKFVFN
+358 NIHKVVFS
-366 RFWHFLRN
+366 RFWHFLQN
-374 GCYGSKQISYPL
+374 GCYGSKQTSYPL

-391 ESIPSEAVTAEQ
+391 ESMPSKAVTAEQ
-403 FVFDFLHNLWAGR
+403 FVFDFIHNLWAGR

-427 AYFTAF
+427 AFFTAF
-433 KHSFLW
+433 KQSFLW
-439 LLKVLSRHSEC
+439 LLKVLSRHSGG
-450 GSSDAIPIKLI
+450 GSSDDIPIKLI
-461 TSILAKFI
+461 TSILAKI
-469 WHDYLL
+469 VWHDYLL
-475 VSSSK
+475 VSSFK
-480 NYDISLSGLSDEAN
+480 NQDISLSGLSDEAT
-494 SGVCQLSH
+494 SGDCQLSH
-502 KESLLPSNT
+502 KESLLASNT
-511 RYPTYYLHDLGKC
+511 RYPTYYLQNLGKC

-529 DEISAM
+529 NEISAM

-541 FACETL
+541 IACETL
-547 SKDCLDIILQRER
+547 LKDCLDIIHQRER
-560 LSNFEDHVQQVVSF
+560 SNFQDHVEQVVSF

-579 QLIVQKGKTWPL
+579 QLVVQKGKIWPL
-591 ESLAR
+591 ESFAR

-606 KSMDTPILVKLLS
+606 KSVDTPILVKFLS
-619 VLVEIFRPV
+619 VLVEIFKPV

-641 SLQAYLDVFNDEFVP
+641 SVQAYLDVFNDDFVP

-667 SKIDLLLSLIIDEG
+667 SKIDLLLSLIVDEC

-686 CLIIKYTIAK
+686 CSIIKYTRAK
-696 QKRPVDDKNSHDD
+696 QEHPVDNKNSQVDD
-709 DRFELLALILRKVR
+709 QFELLALILQKVR
-723 ERITGG
+723 ERIAGG
-729 KLRNLQKNGSLP
+729 KSRNLQKNGSLP
-741 EHWWHKL
+741 EHWRHDL

-753 ESVFCDFPATDSHVH
+753 ESVFCDLPGTDSHVH
-768 FVCSTRRQGSRS
+768 FVC
-780 WSAAKQA
+780 A
-787 LDVPELDSKQHRSRR
+787 V
-802 RDAALGGSAQDD
+802 LGGSDQDD

-826 MLGSILKCLTSVL
+826 MLRSILKCLTSVL
-839 IVSTFEWARFA
+839 MVSTFEWARFA
-850 YAVLLPTERE
+850 YVVLLPTEAVH
-860 QLEVIGAQSFSPNIE
+860 LKVIGAQSLSSNIE

-888 FALKMIE
+888 FALTMLE
-895 DDSLFP
+895 EDSLFP
-901 SILAALF
+901 CILAALF

-918 TLDEG
+918 TLDEEH
-923 RDLEGYKE
+923 DLKGYKE
-931 DFDVESSAYGSSADH
+931 DIVVGSSICSSSDDH

-951 HLKANLAESIHTF
+951 HLKSNLAESIQTF
-964 CQNLSPSFWSEL
+964 CQSLSPSFWSDL
-976 HPCTLNSLLNILAHS
+976 HPCTLNSLVNILALS
-991 VRCALFQTVQLQT
+991 VRCALFQTVEFPT
-1004 KSTSVLCSEWVV
+1004 ENTSVLCSEWVV

-1021 IRLNSTK
+1021 ICLDHIK

-1038 EGEFWPLWVKPSL
+1038 EGEYWPLWVKPSL

-1056 PVKIQFETVIT
+1056 PGKIQFEPVIT

-1093 ILGVP
+1093 ILGIP
-1098 GNTSTV
+1098 GNKYYNTSQSIDTTST
-1104 PSFSRAW
+1104 SFSRAW

-1124 GSVFGTFL
+1124 GSVFSTFL
-1132 PSLIQHLKLESC
+1132 PSLIQHLKMESC

-1159 GAFHECSQWVLFNAW
+1159 GAFHECNQWVLFNAW
-1174 HICDNEIEKIEDRFL
+1174 HISDNEIEKIQDRFL

-1194 LLFSINNIN
+1194 LLFSTNNIN
-1203 DSIWRESDA
+1203 GSIWRESDA
-1212 LEFFKKLLSNL
+1212 LVFFEKLLSNL
-1223 FISSTV
+1223 FIGPTV

-1238 FVMSTIIKPHS
+1238 FVMSTIIKPLS
-1249 GKLKLNETSCYT
+1249 GKLKLNESSSYT
-1261 DLVGKSILNWLDV
+1261 DLVGESILSWLDV
-1274 AISCLSSNPREVV
+1274 AISCLSSSPREVV

-1296 VVLSCFPLNITGG
+1296 VVLSCFPLNIAGG

-1333 QKYQTFCVEA
+1333 QKYQIFCTIEA

-1348 SGTTQST
+1348 SGTTLST
-1355 MVELLGVK
+1355 IVELLGVK

-1373 TRLQENDLHFVFHA
+1373 TEFQENDLHFVFHT
-1387 VQKWVESA
+1387 VQKWIESA
-1395 ILLVEEM
+1395 VLLVEET
-1402 TDAINDAVI
+1402 TDAINDAVT
-1411 NHKSNEDTLEK
+1411 NQTSNEDTLEK
-1422 LKLLVS
+1422 LKLVVS
-1428 TIDELTLSFGES
+1428 AIDELTLSFGES

-1447 LKHLVDIQETENFQS
+1447 LNRLVDLQETENFQS
-1462 LQIIRSGDYAERNN
+1462 LQIIRSGDFAERNN
-1476 KMMESMLRL
+1476 KMLESMLRL
-1485 FLASGVS
+1485 FLGSGVS
-1492 EAIARSCCE
+1492 EAIAKSSCE
-1501 EASSIIA
+1501 EASSVIA

-1519 LVASFVIYASPQTRR
+1519 LVASFVIYASPETRR

-1559 SHPISHLQFAAYS
+1559 SQPISHLQFAAYS

-1584 VKDCSLG
+1584 VKECSPG
-1591 LNRPLTQ
+1591 LDRPRTQ
-1598 ESNMG
+1598 ESDMG
-1603 QSVELMPD
+1603 QSIGLMPD

-1619 EELSSLIEMPTS
+1619 EELLSLIEMPTS

-1642 RVDAFIAWSLLLSH
+1642 RVDAFIAWSLVLSH
-1656 LQLLPPASIARE
+1656 LQLLPQASITRE
-1668 KHIPLRTGAPCGKKK
+1668 KVLQHIQDKISPCILDCIFQHIPLRTGASGGKKK
-1683 DVELMPEAEVAAIA
+1683 DAELMPEAEVAAIA
-1697 SKNAIITCSLLPCIE
+1697 SKNAISTCSLLPCIE
-1712 FLWPVGTW
+1712 SLWPVGTW

-1753 SSSIESFTRAW
+1753 LNSIESFTRAW

-1788 VSVNR
+1788 VTVNR

-1813 RLPNCYPLRHVDVE
+1813 RLPSCYPLRHVDVE
-1827 CTRSLGVSEVKCRKW
+1827 CTRSLGISEVKCRKW

-1857 AEAINTWKSN
+1857 AEAIHTWKSN